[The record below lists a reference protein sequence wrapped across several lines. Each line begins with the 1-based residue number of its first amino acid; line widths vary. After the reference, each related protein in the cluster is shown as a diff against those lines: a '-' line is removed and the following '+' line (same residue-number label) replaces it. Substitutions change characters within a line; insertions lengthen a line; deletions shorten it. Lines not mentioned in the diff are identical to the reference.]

1 MKSFHLDDMI
11 KGWFVGDFSP
21 VAFST
26 KDCEVAVKKYKA
38 GDCEGAHHHKI
49 ATEIT
54 VVVSGQIRMVGK
66 NWGAGDIVVVEPGTV
81 TDFEALTDVVNVVVK
96 VPGASDDK
104 YLNG

>member
-54 VVVSGQIRMVGK
+54 VVVSGFKLGCLGK
-66 NWGAGDIVVVEPGTV
+66 LGRTGDIVVVEPGTV
-81 TDFEALTDVVNVVVK
+81 TDFEALTDAVNVVVK
-96 VPGASDDK
+96 GSWCFR
-104 YLNG
+104 

>member
-1 MKSFHLDDMI
+1 MKNFHLDEMI

-21 VAFST
+21 AAFAT

-38 GDCEGAHHHKI
+38 GDYEGAHHHKI

-66 NWGAGDIVVVEPGTV
+66 NWEAGDIVVVEPGTI

-104 YLNG
+104 YVNG